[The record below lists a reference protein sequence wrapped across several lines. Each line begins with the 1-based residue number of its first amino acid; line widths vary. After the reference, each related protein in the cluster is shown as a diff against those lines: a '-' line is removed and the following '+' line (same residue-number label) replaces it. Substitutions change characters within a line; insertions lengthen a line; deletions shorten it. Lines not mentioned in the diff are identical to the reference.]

1 MRRGAAVLALVLSTI
16 YVGGPTPALARGHGG
31 SGHTAGSAH
40 GFLAG
45 QAHSTLTASLRAHF
59 APHVGGSTLVTR
71 PAPPLQHAFGGFPMH
86 HHHHHHGPVF
96 AFVEPP
102 FFSPVFSPFFSPFF
116 YGYAYPYS
124 PLYDFRAPPT
134 YAEAPPTV
142 AAPFFCWIDGIGF
155 TDEGRFAHHL
165 HEVHGVPLDE
175 ALSASEIV
183 DGRYIFFGY

>member
-1 MRRGAAVLALVLSTI
+1 MKRGAAVLALVLATI
-16 YVGGPTPALARGHGG
+16 YVGWPIPARGRGFVG
-31 SGHTAGSAH
+31 NGHAAGPAH

-45 QAHSTLTASLRAHF
+45 QTHSMLRAAPPAHF
-59 APHVGGSTLVTR
+59 GPHLSGSMLVTR

-102 FFSPVFSPFFSPFF
+102 FFSPFFSPFF
-116 YGYAYPYS
+116 YGHAYPYS
-124 PLYDFRAPPT
+124 ALYDFGAPPA
-134 YAEAPPTV
+134 YAEAPPAVTT
-142 AAPFFCWIDGIGF
+142 PFFCWIDGIGF

-175 ALSASEIV
+175 ALSASEKV
-183 DGRYIFFGY
+183 DGRYVFYGY